1 MIKISKS
8 LGLHW
13 PFERYARGQV
23 IQVLPHGILLL
34 QIGPS
39 GITAIVLI
47 ANLLTEK
54 SNLIQDILQGEHF
67 LSSSFCHS
75 TKSMKDLI
83 VTHKSVI

>member
-83 VTHKSVI
+83 ITHKSVI